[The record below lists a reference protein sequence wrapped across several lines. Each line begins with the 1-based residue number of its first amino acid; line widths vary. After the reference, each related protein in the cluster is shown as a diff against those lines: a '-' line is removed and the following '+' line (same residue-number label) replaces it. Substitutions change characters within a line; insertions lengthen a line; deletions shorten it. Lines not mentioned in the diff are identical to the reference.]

1 MNINKVLWVI
11 VGINQSQG
19 ELQKMLLS
27 ILMLCQLVYN
37 RYDRYFKN
45 RADYGLI
52 GIWSVSA
59 NFLLLPISCTDFNN
73 VGVSQK
79 LAKIAQKMLVKHWN

>member
-1 MNINKVLWVI
+1 MI
-11 VGINQSQG
+11 GI
-19 ELQKMLLS
+19 
-27 ILMLCQLVYN
+27 
-37 RYDRYFKN
+37 FKN

-79 LAKIAQKMLVKHWN
+79 SAKIAQKMLVKHWN

>member
-1 MNINKVLWVI
+1 MFRVNLESITFMKVMKIMYLD
-11 VGINQSQG
+11 
-19 ELQKMLLS
+19 KA
-27 ILMLCQLVYN
+27 LVYN

-59 NFLLLPISCTDFNN
+59 NFLLLPIFCTDFNN

-79 LAKIAQKMLVKHWN
+79 SAKITQKNVGKTLK

>member
-1 MNINKVLWVI
+1 
-11 VGINQSQG
+11 
-19 ELQKMLLS
+19 MLSTLNT
-27 ILMLCQLVYN
+27 QLVWRGTLVVYN

-59 NFLLLPISCTDFNN
+59 NILLLPISCTDFNN

-79 LAKIAQKMLVKHWN
+79 SAKIAQKMLVKHWN

>member
-1 MNINKVLWVI
+1 MLISSVCDPHE
-11 VGINQSQG
+11 QG
-19 ELQKMLLS
+19 SKLTFL
-27 ILMLCQLVYN
+27 LVYN

-59 NFLLLPISCTDFNN
+59 DFLLLPISCTDFNN

-79 LAKIAQKMLVKHWN
+79 SAKIAQKMLVKNWN